1 MSEKLHILGKVSGY
15 YGVKGWVKIYSYT
28 QPRENIVRYKA
39 LKIKLGQ
46 EHSRLGNIDDAWQD
60 IKLDAGKAH
69 GKGVVAHFIG
79 YDDRESVARLI
90 GAELAVQRSE
100 FKATSKDEYY
110 WTDLIGLK
118 VFNLEE
124 IELGLVTRLIETA
137 ANDVLVIQPQKND
150 NSVKEAKSELL
161 IPFVMQHYIKNI
173 DLDAGS
179 ILVDWSIDWNVS
191 D

>member
-1 MSEKLHILGKVSGY
+1 VSEKSMSEELHILGKISGY

-46 EHSRLGNIDDAWQD
+46 GHSRLGNVDNGWQD
-60 IKLDAGKAH
+60 IKLDVGKAH
-69 GKGVVAHFIG
+69 GKGVVAHFVG
-79 YDDRESVARLI
+79 YDDREKVAHLI

-100 FKATSKDEYY
+100 FKVTSKDEYY

-124 IELGLVTRLIETA
+124 IELGPVTRLMETA
-137 ANDVLVIQPQKND
+137 ANDVLVIQSQKNG
-150 NSVKEAKSELL
+150 VKTELL
-161 IPFVMQHYIKNI
+161 IPFVMQHYIKSI

-179 ILVDWSIDWNVS
+179 IIVDWSIDWNVS